1 MIPIKI
7 RDTEVW
13 VSYLMNDDGHIELL
27 DIEIGDVNVY
37 ELIYPTSLF
46 EDIEEACLNY
56 WKKHEK

>member
-13 VSYLMNDDGHIELL
+13 VEYIMNDDGQIELS
-27 DIEIGDVNVY
+27 DIEIGNVNVY

-46 EDIEEACLNY
+46 EHLEEACLDY
-56 WKKHEK
+56 WKRHER